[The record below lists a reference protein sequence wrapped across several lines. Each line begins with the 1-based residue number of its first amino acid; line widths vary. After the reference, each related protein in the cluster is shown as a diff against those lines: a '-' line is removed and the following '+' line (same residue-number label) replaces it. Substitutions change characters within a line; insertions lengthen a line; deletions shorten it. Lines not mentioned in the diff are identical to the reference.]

1 MALLRSW
8 VSLSNMEELM
18 SCMCRSFFATQ
29 LVPWLTNPCLFCFSL
44 GFMEFAIGVTAVPL
58 GSSTAKEGFDVLCK
72 TSVRFL

>member
-29 LVPWLTNPCLFCFSL
+29 LVPWLASPCLFCFSL
-44 GFMEFAIGVTAVPL
+44 KFMEFAIGITGVPL
-58 GSSTAKEGFDVLCK
+58 GSCRAKEGFAALCK